1 MVGNRIKTA
10 WDEYERSLQ
19 GTGFFGTPDRVE
31 IRVGNARQVIV
42 NGLHH
47 YCGDKAVWQPE
58 YEGIVDWLTD
68 NKGRGLWLCGECGR
82 GKTLIGAKIL
92 PIVLNFYHLPRK
104 IISLYDA
111 KDLNGRFEEI
121 ASKHIIYIDD
131 VGKESM
137 AVQYG
142 NRNLRFPDIV
152 DEAEK
157 KGKLLMFSTN
167 LSQDEML
174 AKYGERTVDRLKAIT
189 KKVVFRGKSL
199 RE

>member
-1 MVGNRIKTA
+1 MVDNKIKTV

-19 GTGFFGTPDRVE
+19 GTGFIGSPDMVKIHVE
-31 IRVGNARQVIV
+31 NARKLIV
-42 NGLHH
+42 NGLVH
-47 YCGDKAVWQPE
+47 YCGDKAAWQPE
-58 YEGIVDWLTD
+58 YDGIADWLTD

-92 PIVLNFYHLPRK
+92 PVIFNFYHYPRK

-111 KDLNGRFEEI
+111 KDLNSRFEEI

-174 AKYGERTVDRLKAIT
+174 AKYGERTTDRLQAIT
-189 KKVVFRGKSL
+189 KKIVFRGKSL
-199 RE
+199 RG

>member
-1 MVGNRIKTA
+1 MVDIKVKTV

-19 GTGFFGTPDRVE
+19 GTGFFGSPDTVKIHVE
-31 IRVGNARQVIV
+31 HARTLIV

-58 YEGIVDWLTD
+58 YDGIVDWLTD

-92 PIVLNFYHLPRK
+92 PVIFNFYHYPRK

-111 KDLNGRFEEI
+111 KDLNSRFEEI
-121 ASKHIIYIDD
+121 VSRHIIYIDD

-137 AVQYG
+137 SVNFG
-142 NRNLRFPDIV
+142 NRNSRFPDLV

-174 AKYGERTVDRLKAIT
+174 AKYGERTTDRLQAIT

-199 RE
+199 RG